1 MKKTINLIILF
12 TFLNNCSFDNKTGI
26 WTGSDQIAKNR
37 NESQNLELV
46 FKEKNNIIETKELS
60 SKQNLT
66 LDNPTLFLAWD
77 QRYQNRFNNVGNVSF
92 LNEGN
97 YKKYSKISKSEINE
111 NILVYKNNLF
121 YSDYKGNIRVF
132 SLLQNQLIFE
142 FNFYKKKMK
151 RAKKIIK
158 LIIKDDFIIAA
169 DNFGYIYSINYKKN
183 KLNWAK
189 NHLVPFRSNL
199 KIINKTLFLSDEKNK
214 IILIDIVSGKKID
227 ELYTQPSKTVS
238 KFESNLAIDNNE
250 NLLFLSTSGS
260 LYSLKLINQKKIN
273 WIQNFKSEN
282 DLIFNGNP
290 IIISKDE
297 IMISTNNSI
306 SLLNTNGRR
315 LWNLD
320 ITSSTSPIISGN
332 IIFTINKDNYL
343 ILIDKN
349 KGQII
354 YSKNI
359 YLMLEKEFSKNFKRK
374 IKKIKHIYLV
384 NKKLLLIS
392 SNSHFIELDIGNYIS
407 INSLKKNPF
416 DISSDIIFL
425 NNEMIFISNSKRMFK
440 VN

>member
-60 SKQNLT
+60 SEQNLT

-189 NHLVPFRSNL
+189 NHLVPFKSNL
-199 KIINKTLFLSDEKNK
+199 KIINKTLFL
-214 IILIDIVSGKKID
+214 
-227 ELYTQPSKTVS
+227 
-238 KFESNLAIDNNE
+238 
-250 NLLFLSTSGS
+250 
-260 LYSLKLINQKKIN
+260 
-273 WIQNFKSEN
+273 
-282 DLIFNGNP
+282 
-290 IIISKDE
+290 
-297 IMISTNNSI
+297 
-306 SLLNTNGRR
+306 
-315 LWNLD
+315 
-320 ITSSTSPIISGN
+320 
-332 IIFTINKDNYL
+332 
-343 ILIDKN
+343 
-349 KGQII
+349 
-354 YSKNI
+354 
-359 YLMLEKEFSKNFKRK
+359 
-374 IKKIKHIYLV
+374 
-384 NKKLLLIS
+384 
-392 SNSHFIELDIGNYIS
+392 
-407 INSLKKNPF
+407 
-416 DISSDIIFL
+416 
-425 NNEMIFISNSKRMFK
+425 
-440 VN
+440 

>member
-60 SKQNLT
+60 SEQNLT

-132 SLLQNQLIFE
+132 SLSQNQLIFE

-273 WIQNFKSEN
+273 WIQNFKLEN
-282 DLIFNGNP
+282 EIIFNGNP
-290 IIISKDE
+290 INISNDKII
-297 IMISTNNSI
+297 ISTNNNI
-306 SLLNTNGRR
+306 SLINKSGGRI
-315 LWNLD
+315 WELD
-320 ITSSTSPIISGN
+320 IKSNIIPTVSGN
-332 IIFTINKDNYL
+332 IIFTINKNNYL
-343 ILIDKN
+343 VFIDIETGK
-349 KGQII
+349 II
-354 YSKNI
+354 YSENI
-359 YLMLEKEFSKNFKRK
+359 SGLINRDFKKNFHRK
-374 IKKIKHIYLV
+374 IKKI
-384 NKKLLLIS
+384 NKIFLADNKLILIS
-392 SNSHFIELDIGNYIS
+392 NNSYFIQININKTVKIES
-407 INSLKKNPF
+407 IKKNPF
-416 DISSDIIFL
+416 DISSGIIFL
-425 NNEMIFISNSKRMFK
+425 NKEMIFVSKNKKVYK